1 MKRSGAWKAPK
12 NQAVPH
18 KVDSGKESRPLELV
32 CLTFLP
38 RSAASTTRRIRGAGF
53 GFSGWGALAA
63 GCGNKRFA
71 VSEFL
76 LSDIFSDGVSKVG
89 VSFSAKK
96 VFQLKVLWRFFFR
109 KYFYRRQCAQ
119 QFSAPAHALPL
130 ARALTRVTS
139 LYLFGSA
146 SVRAGYRVC
155 SDMFQG
161 RLPFLTNGYAPKEVS
176 HRGIHIH
183 GKIMAVQHQR
193 PRDLQHLVLF
203 FRL

>member
-1 MKRSGAWKAPK
+1 MDETS
-12 NQAVPH
+12 
-18 KVDSGKESRPLELV
+18 D
-32 CLTFLP
+32 
-38 RSAASTTRRIRGAGF
+38 
-53 GFSGWGALAA
+53 
-63 GCGNKRFA
+63 
-71 VSEFL
+71 L
-76 LSDIFSDGVSKVG
+76 LSANSSCRIFFRMAFRKLGVSV
-89 VSFSAKK
+89 SAKK
-96 VFQLKVLWRFFFR
+96 VFQLKVLSHFFFR

-119 QFSAPAHALPL
+119 QLSAPAHVLPL
-130 ARALTRVTS
+130 ARVAS
-139 LYLFGSA
+139 LYLFGSV

-161 RLPFLTNGYAPKEVS
+161 RLPFLTNGNAPKEVS